1 MGPVPSAHGA
11 LRRRPARDDVGGGE
25 LLSPPLSGAGR
36 ERPSRTGDCTG
47 PVALTVSTHL
57 ALNARNCWVQE
68 MVRAFYFGWY
78 DRFVTKLPP
87 LLKGEVTIPDGPGL
101 GLQLQ
106 PDVAKRPG
114 ASLRRTT
121 AMDL

>member
-1 MGPVPSAHGA
+1 MT
-11 LRRRPARDDVGGGE
+11 LRE
-25 LLSPPLSGAGR
+25 
-36 ERPSRTGDCTG
+36 
-47 PVALTVSTHL
+47 VALTVSTHL

-106 PDVAKRPG
+106 PDVAKRRVSACG
-114 ASLRRTT
+114 AQRPWIFSDCLRGRLPFK
-121 AMDL
+121 AKSRHLA

>member
-1 MGPVPSAHGA
+1 MT
-11 LRRRPARDDVGGGE
+11 LRE
-25 LLSPPLSGAGR
+25 
-36 ERPSRTGDCTG
+36 
-47 PVALTVSTHL
+47 VALTVSTHL

-114 ASLRRTT
+114 VSLRRTT